1 MKQPADPF
9 EALAGAEAQ
18 VSSSAQG
25 IASAAVTALPGI
37 LLGWGS
43 MLFWRRRAANAR
55 ARVVEEVCHKSGAC
69 YASLGYC
76 PLGEC
81 NRPPEPETVPAEP
94 PVDEGQGDVVEEVT
108 SPEASADETT
118 GNEGE
123 PGVDVDPDEG
133 FPLR

>member
-76 PLGEC
+76 PLDEC
-81 NRPPEPETVPAEP
+81 NRPPEPETVQE
-94 PVDEGQGDVVEEVT
+94 DVVEEVT
-108 SPEASADETT
+108 SPEASADGTT

-123 PGVDVDPDEG
+123 PGVDVDPGEG